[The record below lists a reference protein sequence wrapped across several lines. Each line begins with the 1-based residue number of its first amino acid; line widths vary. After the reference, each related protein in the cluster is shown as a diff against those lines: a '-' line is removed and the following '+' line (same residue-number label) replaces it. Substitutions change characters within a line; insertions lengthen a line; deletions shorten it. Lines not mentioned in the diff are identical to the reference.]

1 MKVFFLTY
9 LLRLCCSHLHKS
21 KLYAEEL
28 QPLIFNDRIA
38 KQTRKEGPK
47 CLKISSIW
55 VEKFF
60 SYADLGNLQR

>member
-28 QPLIFNDRIA
+28 QQLIFNERNA
-38 KQTRKEGPK
+38 WQPGKEGAK
-47 CLKISSIW
+47 CLKNKSIRRGRN
-55 VEKFF
+55 F
-60 SYADLGNLQR
+60 SFTAAGNLR